1 MRIPVLFGLVT
12 LALTLC
18 VDVYIFIAA
27 KRRLASKIPSK
38 IQFYSALVLY
48 ALLLVGIFMPMRSG
62 DSGVLLA
69 KMWILFS
76 YMTFFVGKSVFV
88 IIDILGRI
96 PAIFKFRPLSFAGLV
111 GGIFGLIAFLAMW
124 WGALVNRF
132 SVDTV
137 EIDVPVENLPDA
149 FDGYRIVQISD
160 LHVGTFGED
169 VDFVRRMVQHVNA
182 LNPDLIVFT
191 GDIVNRRTSE
201 IEPFIES
208 LSRLSALDGVYSI
221 LGNHDYGDY
230 YEWNSKEEKKAS
242 LEQLIGIQKSMGW
255 NLLLNEHRYIHHG
268 CDSIAIIGVENIGDP
283 PFAVYGDLAVSY
295 PDLADSTMKILLTH
309 NPIHWEME
317 IADREDVN
325 VPLTLSGH
333 THAMQIRLFGWSP
346 ASWRYHNWGGMYKDK
361 CARHALYINIGA
373 GTVGLPMRLG
383 ATPEV
388 TVLTLKRASSGL
400 QKMI

>member
-1 MRIPVLFGLVT
+1 MRIPLLFALVT
-12 LALTLC
+12 LTLTLC
-18 VDVYIFIAA
+18 VDAYIFFAA
-27 KRRLASKIPSK
+27 KRRLASKTPLK
-38 IQFYSALVLY
+38 IQVYSALALY

-62 DSGVLLA
+62 DSGILLA

-76 YMTFFVGKSVFV
+76 YMTFFVGKAVFV

-96 PAIFKFRPLSFAGLV
+96 PAIFGFRPIPFAGLA
-111 GGIFGLIAFLAMW
+111 GGVFGLIGFLSMW
-124 WGALVNRF
+124 WGALVNRL

-137 EIDVPVENLPDA
+137 EIDVPVENLPDS

-169 VDFVRRMVQHVNA
+169 TDFVERMVQHVNA

-191 GDIVNRRTSE
+191 GDIVNRKTSE

-230 YEWNSKEEKKAS
+230 YEWNSEEEKAAS
-242 LEQLIGIQKSMGW
+242 LKQLIDIQKSMGW

-268 CDSIAIIGVENIGDP
+268 GDSIAIIGVENIGDP

-309 NPIHWEME
+309 NPAHWKME
-317 IADREDVN
+317 VADREHAN
-325 VPLTLSGH
+325 IPLTLSGH

-346 ASWRYHNWGGMYKDK
+346 AAWRYADWGGLYRDK
-361 CARHALYINIGA
+361 SGRHAMYINIGA

-388 TVLTLKRASSGL
+388 TVLTLERAESGIN
-400 QKMI
+400 K

>member
-1 MRIPVLFGLVT
+1 MRIPVLFGVVT

-27 KRRLASKIPSK
+27 KRRVASEIPSK
-38 IQFYSALVLY
+38 IHLYSASVLY
-48 ALLLVGIFMPMRSG
+48 VLLLVGIFMPMRSG
-62 DSGVLLA
+62 DSGMLLA

-76 YMTFFVGKSVFV
+76 YMTFFVGKAIFV

-96 PAIFKFRPLSFAGLV
+96 PTIFRSRPLPFVGLV
-111 GGIFGLIAFLAMW
+111 GGVFGLIAFLAMW

-160 LHVGTFGED
+160 LHVGTFGD
-169 VDFVRRMVQHVNA
+169 DDFVGRMVQHVNA
-182 LNPDLIVFT
+182 LNPDLIVVT

-230 YEWNSKEEKKAS
+230 YKWDSEEEKATS
-242 LEQLIGIQKSMGW
+242 LERLVDLQKSMGW
-255 NLLLNEHRYIHHG
+255 NLLLNEHKYIHHG
-268 CDSIAIIGVENIGDP
+268 GDSIAIIGVENIGDP
-283 PFAVYGDLAVSY
+283 PFAVYGDLSVSY

-309 NPIHWEME
+309 NPAHWEME
-317 IADREDVN
+317 IANRKDVN

-346 ASWRYHNWGGMYKDK
+346 AAWRYRNWGGMYKDK
-361 CARHALYINIGA
+361 SAQHALYINIGA

-400 QKMI
+400 KK